1 MMEKNYQGTDQERE
15 REQQRVRQQR
25 DPGEVSP
32 TTARLIGLN
41 EGVERIIAVTVV
53 AFLVLVAALIL
64 FGGLREIIHG
74 LTQGGE
80 YNLTKILSEVLLAL
94 MIAEII
100 GTVSSFLRQGVFD
113 PIPFL
118 VVGIIASVRRLLVI
132 SAESAE
138 FFSAGVEIPI
148 AILIELGILTVTIG
162 VCSWSI
168 TALRGSLG
176 LGAQGR
182 SDRSEAKERAQ
193 TS

>member
-1 MMEKNYQGTDQERE
+1 MEKNYQGTDQERE

-25 DPGEVSP
+25 DPNDLDP
-32 TTARLIGLN
+32 TTARLIALN
-41 EGVERIIAVTVV
+41 EGVERVIAVTVV
-53 AFLVLVAALIL
+53 AFLVVVAALIL
-64 FGGLREIIHG
+64 FGSLREIIHG

-80 YNLTKILSEVLLAL
+80 YNLTKILSEILLAL

-138 FFSAGVEIPI
+138 FFSAGIEIPI
-148 AILIELGILTVTIG
+148 AILVELGILTVTIG
-162 VCSWSI
+162 VCSWAI
-168 TALRGSLG
+168 TSLRGSLG
-176 LGAQGR
+176 LGMQGQA
-182 SDRSEAKERAQ
+182 DKSEAKERAR